1 MDIKEYLRQQIKVG
15 KTPDLELIYKDL
27 ENLGYHHTRIY
38 VEINEVILENI
49 SKIIDKYKKEKGE
62 TE

>member
-1 MDIKEYLRQQIKVG
+1 MDIKEYLRQQIKIG

-27 ENLGYHHTRIY
+27 ENLGYHHTQIY

-49 SKIIDKYKKEKGE
+49 SKIIDKYKREKGE